1 MTEVGGVDG
10 GLGVV
15 VGDVVVEVVVL
26 DVPVDVAAALDD
38 LELKGTPPEQAAMS
52 AASTIN
58 PVILNMRSP

>member
-38 LELKGTPPEQAAMS
+38 LELKGTPPEQPAMS

>member
-1 MTEVGGVDG
+1 VTEVGGVDG

-15 VGDVVVEVVVL
+15 VGDGVVEVVPV

-52 AASTIN
+52 AASAIN